1 MIEEK
6 VLIEESNVDNDL
18 IIDEGN
24 FSQYFRDASKFPPQ
38 KGDVLVCYRAN
49 ADFVYGDLKKDVVDS
64 LSNSTF
70 GANTSI
76 QIIRKLAKTNEK
88 EAVLLTKRIC
98 EDLYGG
104 MTEDEV
110 LAKPY
115 SYLFEMFF
123 FAKKEN
129 IPIDDKH
136 WECMAINNLEEYLK
150 KTGGCIET
158 NSDDKM

>member
-6 VLIEESNVDNDL
+6 VLMKESNIDNDL
-18 IIDEGN
+18 IIDESN

-70 GANTSI
+70 GARTSI
-76 QIIRKLAKTNEK
+76 QIIKKLAKTNEK
-88 EAVLLTKRIC
+88 EAVLLTKKIC

-123 FAKKEN
+123 FTRKEN
-129 IPIDDKH
+129 IPVDDKH
-136 WECMAINNLEEYLK
+136 WECMSITNLEEYLK
-150 KTGGCIET
+150 KTGGCIEA

>member
-6 VLIEESNVDNDL
+6 VLMKESNIDNDL
-18 IIDEGN
+18 IIDESN

-70 GANTSI
+70 GARTSI
-76 QIIRKLAKTNEK
+76 QIIKKLAKTNEK
-88 EAVLLTKRIC
+88 EAVLLTKKIC

-123 FAKKEN
+123 FTRKEH
-129 IPIDDKH
+129 IPVDDKH
-136 WECMAINNLEEYLK
+136 WECMSITNLEEYLK
-150 KTGGCIET
+150 KTGGCIEA